1 MLVVAPFPRHLMIY
15 FRPEI
20 SSMTTTFTRVMVL
33 AGALATG
40 VCAQSSLFDRYDV
53 NMNKWAQLPDNLP
66 WGGTTTWVAAD
77 GKGQVV
83 VMVRKA
89 PYFRVFTTDGKFV
102 KAWGE
107 QNLFNEA
114 HAVFFDR
121 EGSMWGVDTNDSV
134 IYKFDA
140 DGKVVLTVGKKGV
153 KGDDTSHDSFNRPAT
168 LGFGKDGD
176 VFVADG
182 YVNSRVV
189 QFDKNG
195 KFIRIIGGVKGS
207 APGQMQLVHGVVVD
221 SQDRIIASDSD
232 NKRLSIFD
240 KNGNFITTWAAP
252 CRGGIAITP
261 DDTIYVSDVNAGAVT
276 ILKEGRILDVVHV
289 EGRPHGLSI
298 DPTTLDIYTSSSVAT
313 SPNVSKAVRKTP
325 KAAAAN

>member
-1 MLVVAPFPRHLMIY
+1 MKTVTRLM
-15 FRPEI
+15 
-20 SSMTTTFTRVMVL
+20 ML
-33 AGALATG
+33 AGALAAAAF
-40 VCAQSSLFDRYDV
+40 AQSSLFDRYDV
-53 NMNKWAQLPDNLP
+53 NMDKWAQLPNTLP

-89 PYFRVFTTDGKFV
+89 PYFRVFNANGTFV

-107 QNLFNEA
+107 PSLFNEA

-134 IYKFDA
+134 IHKFDA
-140 DGKVVLTVGKKGV
+140 DGKIILTIGKKGV
-153 KGDDTSHDSFNRPAT
+153 KGDDASHEAFNRPAT
-168 LGFGKDGD
+168 LGFGKNGD

-189 QFDKNG
+189 QFDKTG

-232 NKRLSIFD
+232 NKRLSVFD
-240 KNGNFITTWAAP
+240 KTGKFVTTWAAP

-276 ILKEGRILDVVHV
+276 ILKEGKILDVVHV

-298 DPTTLDIYTSSSVAT
+298 DPATLDIYTSSSVAT
-313 SPNVSKAVRKTP
+313 SPNVSKAARKMP
-325 KAAAAN
+325 KAITASN

>member
-1 MLVVAPFPRHLMIY
+1 MK
-15 FRPEI
+15 
-20 SSMTTTFTRVMVL
+20 TFTRVMVL
-33 AGALATG
+33 ASTLAAGAF
-40 VCAQSSLFDRYDV
+40 AQSSLFDRFDV
-53 NMNKWAQLPDNLP
+53 NMNKWAQLPANLP

-89 PYFRVFTTDGKFV
+89 PYFRVFTTDGAFV

-107 QNLFNEA
+107 QSLFNEA
-114 HAVFFDR
+114 HAVFFDG
-121 EGSMWGVDTNDSV
+121 EGSMWAVDTNDSV
-134 IYKFDA
+134 SHKFDA
-140 DGKVVLTVGKKGV
+140 DGKIIKTIGKKGV
-153 KGDDTSHDSFNRPAT
+153 KGDDTSHDAFNRPAT
-168 LGFGKDGD
+168 LGFGKNGD

-207 APGQMQLVHGVVVD
+207 APGQMQLVHGVVID

-232 NKRLSIFD
+232 NKRLSVFD
-240 KNGNFITTWAAP
+240 KNGKFVTTWAAP

-261 DDTIYVSDVNAGAVT
+261 DDTIYVSDVNAGAVA
-276 ILKEGRILDVVHV
+276 ILKEGKILDVVHV

-298 DPTTLDIYTSSSVAT
+298 DPTTLDIYTSSSAAP
-313 SPNVSKAVRKTP
+313 SPNVSKAVLKKP
-325 KAAAAN
+325 KPATASN

>member
-1 MLVVAPFPRHLMIY
+1 MK
-15 FRPEI
+15 
-20 SSMTTTFTRVMVL
+20 TFTRVMVL
-33 AGALATG
+33 AGAMAAAAF
-40 VCAQSSLFDRYDV
+40 AQSSLFDKYDV
-53 NMNKWAQLPDNLP
+53 NMNKWAQLPADLP
-66 WGGTTTWVAAD
+66 WGGTTTWVAPD

-107 QNLFNEA
+107 QSLFGEA

-121 EGSMWGVDTNDSV
+121 EGSMWAVDTNDSAV
-134 IYKFDA
+134 YKFDA
-140 DGKVVLTVGKKGV
+140 DGKVILTIGKKGV
-153 KGDDTSHDSFNRPAT
+153 KGDDSSHDSFNRPAT
-168 LGFGKDGD
+168 LAFGKNGD

-207 APGQMQLVHGVVVD
+207 APGQMQLVHGVVID

-232 NKRLSIFD
+232 NKRLSVFD
-240 KNGNFITTWAAP
+240 KNGKFLTTWAAP

-261 DDTIYVSDVNAGAVT
+261 DDTIYVSDVNAGAVA
-276 ILKEGRILDVVHV
+276 ILKEGKILDVVHV
-289 EGRPHGLSI
+289 EGRPHGLSL
-298 DPTTLDIYTSSSVAT
+298 DPTTLDIYTSSSDAK
-313 SPNVSKAVRKTP
+313 SPNVSKASLKKP
-325 KAAAAN
+325 KVTASN